1 MLLAIDTSL
10 GVSVAVV
17 DRDRGIL
24 SELSAGHDGRDRS
37 TALGELIVEAL
48 AQSGVEPG
56 ALSGVAVGTGPG
68 PAAAVELGAA
78 AARGFAAALRKPVV
92 RVLAHDAVVLDRAV
106 PAVVVTVAGDGL
118 WAWTP
123 YGEPDPELGLPVRLA
138 EPAFVTAADQVDRD
152 GMFGSAR
159 LETAAVGAGS
169 VGMLAERL
177 FAGGRSFARRELY
190 VV

>member
-24 SELSAGHDGRDRS
+24 AELSADHRGRDRS
-37 TALGELIVEAL
+37 TVLGELIVEAL
-48 AQSGVEPG
+48 AQSSVEPDS
-56 ALSGVAVGTGPG
+56 LSGVAVGIGPG
-68 PAAAVELGAA
+68 PAAAVEVGAA

-92 RVLAHDAVVLDRAV
+92 RVLAHDAVVLDHAA
-106 PAVVVTVAGDGL
+106 PAIVVTEAGDGL
-118 WAWTP
+118 LAWTP

-138 EPAFVTAADQVDRD
+138 EPAFVTAADRVDRD
-152 GMFGSAR
+152 GVFRSER
-159 LETAAVGAGS
+159 LETAAVRAGS
-169 VGMLAERL
+169 IGMLAERL
-177 FAGGRSFARRELY
+177 FAGGRAFARRELY